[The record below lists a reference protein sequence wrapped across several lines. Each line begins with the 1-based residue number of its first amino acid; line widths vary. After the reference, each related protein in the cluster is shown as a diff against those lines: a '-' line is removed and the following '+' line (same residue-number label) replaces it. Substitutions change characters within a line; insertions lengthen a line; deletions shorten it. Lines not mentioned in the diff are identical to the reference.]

1 MSGTF
6 PEGGRLDGG
15 AHLLPVR
22 VYWEDTDAGGIV
34 YHASYIR
41 FMERGRTEFLRAVGL
56 DQSAMQTLPTP
67 VLIVVRRM
75 TVDYLKP
82 AKLDDALVV
91 ETRITGLSGVRVEMM
106 QRVRRGETVLVN
118 AEVMAATIGGD
129 GRPCRMSE
137 TMRALFAPL
146 VSVSGTDV

>member
-1 MSGTF
+1 MSGDR
-6 PEGGRLDGG
+6 PNGGRLDGG
-15 AHLLPVR
+15 GHVLPVR

-56 DQSAMQTLPTP
+56 DQSAMQMLPNP

-82 AKLDDALVV
+82 AKLDDALTV
-91 ETRITGLSGVRVEMM
+91 ETRITAMSGVRVEMA
-106 QRVRRGETVLVN
+106 QRVRRGETVLVT

-129 GRPCRMSE
+129 GRPCRMPDA
-137 TMRALFAPL
+137 MRALFAPL
-146 VSVSGTDV
+146 VSDPSVGL

>member
-1 MSGTF
+1 VSGDR
-6 PEGGRLDGG
+6 PGGGRLAGG
-15 AHLLPVR
+15 AHILPVR

-56 DQSAMQTLPTP
+56 DQSAMQTLPAP

-82 AKLDDALVV
+82 AKLDDALTV
-91 ETRITGLSGVRVEMM
+91 ETRITGMSGARVEMT
-106 QRVRRGETVLVN
+106 QTVRRGGTVLVT

-129 GRPCRMSE
+129 GRPCRMPE
-137 TMRALFAPL
+137 AMRALFAPL
-146 VSVSGTDV
+146 VSVPGGDI